1 MADGPDL
8 NLATGLS
15 IGSMIA
21 RRGSRVAARRRRLGH
36 NRLDIFA
43 MGTDSA
49 LWHRWWG

>member
-8 NLATGLS
+8 NLAT
-15 IGSMIA
+15 A
-21 RRGSRVAARRRRLGH
+21 WAA